1 MHRTARGRG
10 QFPDAGERGKG
21 ERPRADLALAASCWR
36 PPAGCLWDWMSPPL
50 SLSLSALLLEKRL
63 SQTFFGRR
71 RQASIPQT
79 SIGGHFHADG
89 QSAHILVTVGVV
101 GVISLPQFAAIRP
114 LRSSAAKVKK
124 FAEIASNVQITEV
137 KSTNEVDAWEAF
149 VLDVRSKAASS
160 LVIDRRFVAFTLP
173 QTRFL

>member
-1 MHRTARGRG
+1 M
-10 QFPDAGERGKG
+10 
-21 ERPRADLALAASCWR
+21 
-36 PPAGCLWDWMSPPL
+36 
-50 SLSLSALLLEKRL
+50 
-63 SQTFFGRR
+63 
-71 RQASIPQT
+71 
-79 SIGGHFHADG
+79 
-89 QSAHILVTVGVV
+89 GVV

-137 KSTNEVDAWEAF
+137 KSTNEVDAGEAF